1 MGQDGKGEAGA
12 VMRYP
17 SITIYTDNLPDNVGG
32 CANACVVRIRTKYRS
47 DAGIH
52 AHEAEHVR
60 QWYVGVLIGALAAL
74 AISSMS
80 SEWPGYWPLALSAGG
95 ALHPLAYLLLPR
107 YRLWAEARAY
117 RIQATHYPD
126 DRTRLFAGFIV
137 ARYGLEITP
146 GAALDAIRG

>member
-1 MGQDGKGEAGA
+1 M
-12 VMRYP
+12 
-17 SITIYTDNLPDNVGG
+17 
-32 CANACVVRIRTKYRS
+32 VRI
-47 DAGIH
+47 
-52 AHEAEHVR
+52 
-60 QWYVGVLIGALAAL
+60 LAA
-74 AISSMS
+74 
-80 SEWPGYWPLALSAGG
+80 ALSAGG

>member
-1 MGQDGKGEAGA
+1 
-12 VMRYP
+12 MRYP
-17 SITIYTDNLPDNVGG
+17 SITLYTDNLPDNVGG
-32 CANACVVRIRTKYRS
+32 CANACVVRIRTKYRD

-60 QWYVGVLIGALAAL
+60 QWWLGVLIGALVAL

-80 SEWPGYWPLALSAGG
+80 SEWSGYWPLALSAGG

-126 DRTRLFAGFIV
+126 DRTRLFAGFIST
-137 ARYGLEITP
+137 RYNLKISAAQALEE
-146 GAALDAIRG
+146 LKK